1 MVSRVTEIKSSKSS
15 KSRQF
20 IQRQMVRNWV
30 WLLGGMV
37 GLTVAALG
45 WVATGVQAQTNG
57 GTLTLRSD
65 VQEANAL
72 TGVITARGNVQIEY
86 PARNI
91 YATSA
96 QAQYF
101 NEEQRIILSGNVIVN
116 QEGNRLEAE
125 TVTYLIDEGRFIAL
139 PQPRQQVRAT
149 YRIPESGPAAGT
161 PTSGSGLPADQSSSG
176 QRQTVVPDN
185 VLEITPIDAADA
197 STLPT
202 PNAP

>member
-1 MVSRVTEIKSSKSS
+1 MLRSS
-15 KSRQF
+15 
-20 IQRQMVRNWV
+20 V

-57 GTLTLRSD
+57 GTLTLRAD

-86 PARNI
+86 PARSI
-91 YATSA
+91 YATAA

-149 YRIPESGPAAGT
+149 YRIPASGPAAGT
-161 PTSGSGLPADQSSSG
+161 PTSGSGLPTDQSSSG
-176 QRQTVVPDN
+176 QRQTVAPDN
-185 VLEITPIDAADA
+185 VLEITPIDAVDA

-202 PNAP
+202 PNVP